1 MHPSYITVTVER
13 CLGDGVV
20 TSWVARVM
28 MAELDAESVRTESQ
42 GGEEPYVAEFSREQ
56 LLEVTRLVSDALS
69 TLKSETEMFEKFYKR
84 LDPKDLSPMRSRR
97 RSKSRSTISERL
109 LSLSVDQKLEL
120 ALREMEDSKE
130 EAQRDAEIADRIL
143 QSFKATMEE
152 AEIRSTEIKKAM
164 YEFERDIGKAA
175 MSGKK
180 GGGVTPEKVLRYVE
194 EKTRARDSLVD
205 KLRLKNAALKIQKK
219 KLQMQLKQKEEMG
232 EVLNE
237 VDFQQLKIENAQF
250 LERIDKRNQDLLQ
263 LKLNA
268 GETLQ
273 VLNSYKKK
281 LHHTT
286 TESTYLRKEISARN
300 DMLQRIEQET
310 QQVEQERAKA
320 ESLNK
325 KLRKQLS
332 DYRVPDVLNYVHEK
346 MEQEELEKSIRA
358 WERKVEIAE
367 GSKMELP
374 LWLVKGLYDNKRRII
389 SVELPKI
396 YREGWRTV
404 FSADANVVD
413 LHKMGPHYYSFGS
426 QLLNFDSPENTEI
439 AQTLLQTFI
448 GRFRR
453 IMDSSQNA
461 YNEDTSGLVAKLDEL
476 ERLLFRAGQE
486 GLNAFQNWERGQA
499 AQIRASSL
507 VQSYKKRKFHET
519 DT

>member
-1 MHPSYITVTVER
+1 
-13 CLGDGVV
+13 
-20 TSWVARVM
+20 M
-28 MAELDAESVRTESQ
+28 MAEQDAESVRTESQ

-84 LDPKDLSPMRSRR
+84 LDPKDLSPVAVSEVGVSTLDFNQMRSRR

-152 AEIRSTEIKKAM
+152 AEIRSTEIRKAM

-367 GSKMELP
+367 LSLKTQ
-374 LWLVKGLYDNKRRII
+374 RR
-389 SVELPKI
+389 SWEQLK
-396 YREGWRTV
+396 
-404 FSADANVVD
+404 AANV
-413 LHKMGPHYYSFGS
+413 M
-426 QLLNFDSPENTEI
+426 
-439 AQTLLQTFI
+439 
-448 GRFRR
+448 
-453 IMDSSQNA
+453 
-461 YNEDTSGLVAKLDEL
+461 
-476 ERLLFRAGQE
+476 
-486 GLNAFQNWERGQA
+486 
-499 AQIRASSL
+499 
-507 VQSYKKRKFHET
+507 
-519 DT
+519 

>member
-1 MHPSYITVTVER
+1 
-13 CLGDGVV
+13 
-20 TSWVARVM
+20 M
-28 MAELDAESVRTESQ
+28 MAEQDAESVRTESQ
-42 GGEEPYVAEFSREQ
+42 GGEELYVTEFSREQ

-69 TLKSETEMFEKFYKR
+69 TLKAETEMFEKFYKR
-84 LDPKDLSPMRSRR
+84 LDPKDLSPVAVSEVGVSTLDFNQMRNRR

-120 ALREMEDSKE
+120 VLREMEDSKE

-152 AEIRSTEIKKAM
+152 AEIRSSEIRKAM
-164 YEFERDIGKAA
+164 YEFDRDIGKAA
-175 MSGKK
+175 ISKKK
-180 GGGVTPEKVLRYVE
+180 GGGVNPEKVLRYVE

-250 LERIDKRNQDLLQ
+250 LERIDKRNQNLLQ

-286 TESTYLRKEISARN
+286 TESTYLRKEISTRN

-332 DYRVPDVLNYVHEK
+332 DYRVPDVLDYVHEK
-346 MEQEELEKSIRA
+346 MEQEELEKTIRA

-367 GSKMELP
+367 LSLKTQ
-374 LWLVKGLYDNKRRII
+374 RR
-389 SVELPKI
+389 SWEQLK
-396 YREGWRTV
+396 
-404 FSADANVVD
+404 AANV
-413 LHKMGPHYYSFGS
+413 M
-426 QLLNFDSPENTEI
+426 
-439 AQTLLQTFI
+439 
-448 GRFRR
+448 
-453 IMDSSQNA
+453 
-461 YNEDTSGLVAKLDEL
+461 
-476 ERLLFRAGQE
+476 
-486 GLNAFQNWERGQA
+486 
-499 AQIRASSL
+499 
-507 VQSYKKRKFHET
+507 
-519 DT
+519 

>member
-1 MHPSYITVTVER
+1 M
-13 CLGDGVV
+13 
-20 TSWVARVM
+20 VM
-28 MAELDAESVRTESQ
+28 MAEQDAESVRTESQ

-69 TLKSETEMFEKFYKR
+69 TLKSETEMFEKFFKR
-84 LDPKDLSPMRSRR
+84 LDPKDLSPVAVSEVGVSTLDFNQMRSRR

-143 QSFKATMEE
+143 QSYKATMEE
-152 AEIRSTEIKKAM
+152 AEIRSTEIRKAM

-175 MSGKK
+175 ISGKK

-346 MEQEELEKSIRA
+346 MEQEELEKCIRA

-367 GSKMELP
+367 LSLKTQ
-374 LWLVKGLYDNKRRII
+374 RR
-389 SVELPKI
+389 SWEQLK
-396 YREGWRTV
+396 
-404 FSADANVVD
+404 AANV
-413 LHKMGPHYYSFGS
+413 M
-426 QLLNFDSPENTEI
+426 
-439 AQTLLQTFI
+439 
-448 GRFRR
+448 
-453 IMDSSQNA
+453 
-461 YNEDTSGLVAKLDEL
+461 
-476 ERLLFRAGQE
+476 
-486 GLNAFQNWERGQA
+486 
-499 AQIRASSL
+499 
-507 VQSYKKRKFHET
+507 
-519 DT
+519 